1 MRARTRRIRGDER
14 GFTMMEL
21 VVVISIIG
29 LLAAIAVPA
38 YFHYRDR
45 ARDAQATADAR
56 AAQGAAL
63 EIGRDNGGRY
73 NGPHGVTVARIVAM
87 EPALDK
93 VDLTVP
99 LVLPETVTVRVQSD
113 TGNTFDVSQDG
124 DGNVDLTCASAD
136 DAGCPADGTWD

>member
-1 MRARTRRIRGDER
+1 MTTMRPSKQE
-14 GFTMMEL
+14 GFALIEL
-21 VVVISIIG
+21 VVVITVIG

-38 YFHYRDR
+38 YFHHRDR

-73 NGPHGVTVARIVAM
+73 NGPHGVSVARLVAM
-87 EPALDK
+87 EPALDE

-99 LVLPETVTVRVQSD
+99 LALPETVTVRVQSD
-113 TGNTFDVSQDG
+113 TGNTFDVTQYG
-124 DGNVDLTCASAD
+124 DGSVDLTCASAD